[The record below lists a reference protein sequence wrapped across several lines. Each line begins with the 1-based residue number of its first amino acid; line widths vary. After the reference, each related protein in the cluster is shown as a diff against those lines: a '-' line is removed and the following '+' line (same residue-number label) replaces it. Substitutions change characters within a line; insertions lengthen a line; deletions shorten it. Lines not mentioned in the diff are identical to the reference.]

1 MNEILL
7 DQDVTE
13 AWMYILESMI
23 FCGARESM
31 ADKDFEWFV
40 GNLQYHYPDEYEA
53 VLEVLEKWSL

>member
-1 MNEILL
+1 MTEKLL
-7 DQDVTE
+7 HEEVLE
-13 AWMYILESMI
+13 AWMYVLESMI
-23 FCGARESM
+23 LCGARESI